1 MKTQGLE
8 VLIVDDNSMN
18 RKLISMLL
26 KNMGCQVEEATGGID
41 CLEMVCQKKY
51 DVIFM
56 DHLMPFMDGIETLNR
71 MYALD
76 TSLNLD
82 TPVIALT
89 ADDLRNGKDFY
100 LQSGFQGYLIKPVL
114 PKHLEEL
121 IAEL

>member
-1 MKTQGLE
+1 MKTQGLQ

-26 KNMGCQVEEATGGID
+26 KNMGCEVEEATGGID
-41 CLEMVCQKKY
+41 CLELVCQKKY

-100 LQSGFQGYLIKPVL
+100 LQSGFQGYLVKPVL

>member
-1 MKTQGLE
+1 MKTQGLQ

-26 KNMGCQVEEATGGID
+26 QNMGNQVEEAAGGID

-51 DVIFM
+51 DVVFM

-71 MYALD
+71 MCALD
-76 TSLNLD
+76 ASLNLD

-89 ADDLRNGKDFY
+89 ADDMRNGKDFY
-100 LQSGFQGYLIKPVL
+100 LQSGFQGYLVKPVL
-114 PKHLEEL
+114 PKHLEEM

>member
-1 MKTQGLE
+1 MKTQGLQ

-26 KNMGCQVEEATGGID
+26 KNMGSVVEEATGGMD

-71 MYALD
+71 MCALD

-89 ADDLRNGKDFY
+89 ADDLRNGKEFY
-100 LQSGFQGYLIKPVL
+100 LQSGFQGYLVKPVL